1 MHARG
6 QLLTENSE
14 QDFLS
19 LTYPAGADKKFVEYY
34 FEIRQQPGS
43 GDFHIHGLPSPNALI
58 TFNLNDRCWRSVNEN
73 TGKNISLQGA
83 QVLGQTSVLHTGI
96 YPAGMHAFFVKLKP
110 GMASL
115 LFREN
120 APVFENQQIDLEDLW
135 KGTDPE
141 ERIAACKTFKDRVAA
156 FQEILLERIVHGHTF
171 GKVEKLNNMMG
182 AFSSLRLKE
191 EKNIE
196 TICKTHWI
204 TYSSARRDFH
214 RYIGYTPKYC
224 QKVLRLKEALKEY
237 KKSGFGFCYED
248 FGYTDFSHF
257 AKDSKQLTG
266 STPSL
271 LL

>member
-1 MHARG
+1 MQAGG
-6 QLLTENSE
+6 QLLTEDAE
-14 QDFLS
+14 QDFFS
-19 LTYPAGADKKFVEYY
+19 LTYPTGPDKKFVAYY
-34 FEIRQQPGS
+34 FEIRQLPGS
-43 GDFHIHGLPSPNALI
+43 GDVHIHGLPSPNALI
-58 TFNLNDRCWRSVNEN
+58 TFNLNNRCWRSVNEN
-73 TGKNISLQGA
+73 NGKNILHQGA
-83 QVLGQTSVLHTGI
+83 QVLGQTSVLHTGM

-120 APVFENQQIDLEDLW
+120 APVFENDQIDLKDLW
-135 KGTDPE
+135 KGSYPE
-141 ERIAACKTFKDRVAA
+141 ERIAACKTFNERIAA
-156 FQEILLERIVHGHTF
+156 FQDILLERIVPGHTF
-171 GKVEKLNNMMG
+171 GKVEKLNDMMDVL
-182 AFSSLRLKE
+182 SSLRLKE
-191 EKNIE
+191 ENNIE

-204 TYSSARRDFH
+204 TYSSARRDFR
-214 RYIGYTPKYC
+214 RYIGFTPKYC